1 MNLISIRKK
10 RRPAIALLLCTGLL
24 GACPPDAVADA
35 GDRLPVPEIQ
45 QSKSPVKRTLVGTV
59 TDASTG
65 ETLIGVNVIIKGTT
79 QGTVTDLDGK
89 FSIEVTGKDEIE
101 ISYIG
106 YKTQTIEVGDLGV
119 LNVKMEGDNEVLD
132 EVVVVGAGTQKKV
145 SITGAITAT
154 EGIQLKAPT
163 SSLTSSLAGKLAGV
177 ISTNS
182 SGEPGSTSAFYI
194 RGINTFG
201 GVATP
206 LILLDGVEISSG
218 DLNRI
223 PAESIESFSVLKD
236 ASATAIYGN
245 RGANGVM
252 LVTTKHG
259 KENTKATVNVSVEA
273 SYFQPM
279 NTPEFADGPTFMR
292 TYNEAQQ
299 ARSAT
304 VITPRYS
311 EEIIAA
317 TESGINPYVYPNVD
331 WYDMIFRSGN
341 YNQRAN
347 VNVSGGASRVTYY
360 MSLQANHD
368 TGLLNAADNSAFNPN
383 INHWEYNFQN
393 NISYKLT
400 NTTTV
405 NLRMMAQIGSQKGPN
420 NKTTDIYKKVM
431 YANPVSFPAY
441 FPGEEDHIYYGNA
454 EIKAGAYGENP
465 YQYMMGSFREDNFN
479 TLNTSLDIS
488 QDLGFVTK
496 GLSAKVLV
504 NFKNWSNSYYT
515 RSLSP
520 YYYQV
525 QPDSYDPEN
534 DTYALRLLQTGTDYI
549 SQSDITKEADQ
560 TFYLDARLDW
570 KRSFGKHNMTAMF
583 MYMMREYRN
592 GVLPNRN
599 QGYSG
604 RATYDYD
611 NRYLV
616 EFNFGYNGS
625 ENFAPGK
632 RYGFFPAGSIG
643 WVVSEEEFMKKAS
656 WIDFLKVRASYGL
669 VGSDNVSS
677 RFPYLAF
684 YGGGSGYDFGN
695 NFGTNVGGT
704 SEGNLA
710 NANLTW
716 EKARKLNVGI
726 DFTTLNQRLALTIDA
741 FYEYRFDIITD
752 MNSDG
757 IMGYPDIVGK
767 DAALQNLG
775 EVSNRGVDIELSW
788 NDKIGKDFRYYIR
801 PNLTFSRNRLEYKA
815 EVARKNSWRKETGKR
830 LYENFVYVFDHFV
843 ADQEEADRLNKIG
856 YQPWGQLIPGDV
868 VYKDLDRNGVID
880 DEDRTVMG
888 NPRSPELMFGIPF
901 GFQYK
906 NFDFSVLLQGATKSS
921 ILLNG
926 AAVFDFPQFEQDKIG
941 RVKKMHL
948 DRWTPET
955 AATAKYPALH
965 YGTHDNN
972 KNGNSSLFLYDASY
986 LRLKNVEFGYNVSPK
1001 LLRKF
1006 HVQQARI
1013 YVQGLNLLTFDK
1025 LGDVDIDPETKSGD
1039 GASWYP
1045 IQKVFNFGID
1055 ITF

>member
-106 YKTQTIEVGDLGV
+106 YKTQTIEVGDLGI

-311 EEIIAA
+311 DEIIAA

-880 DEDRTVMG
+880 DEDRTAMG

-986 LRLKNVEFGYNVSPK
+986 LRLKNVEIGYNVSPK

>member
-35 GDRLPVPEIQ
+35 GDRLSVPEIQ

-89 FSIEVTGKDEIE
+89 FSIGVTGKDEIE
-101 ISYIG
+101 VSYIG

-119 LNVKMEGDNEVLD
+119 LNIKMEGDNEVLD

-182 SGEPGSTSAFYI
+182 SGEPGSTSSFYI

-304 VITPRYS
+304 AITPRYS
-311 EEIIAA
+311 DEIIAA

-405 NLRMMAQIGSQKGPN
+405 NLRMMAQIGSQKGPD

-441 FPGEEDHIYYGNA
+441 FPGEEDHIYY
-454 EIKAGAYGENP
+454 P
-465 YQYMMGSFREDNFN
+465 
-479 TLNTSLDIS
+479 
-488 QDLGFVTK
+488 
-496 GLSAKVLV
+496 
-504 NFKNWSNSYYT
+504 
-515 RSLSP
+515 
-520 YYYQV
+520 
-525 QPDSYDPEN
+525 
-534 DTYALRLLQTGTDYI
+534 
-549 SQSDITKEADQ
+549 
-560 TFYLDARLDW
+560 
-570 KRSFGKHNMTAMF
+570 
-583 MYMMREYRN
+583 
-592 GVLPNRN
+592 
-599 QGYSG
+599 
-604 RATYDYD
+604 
-611 NRYLV
+611 
-616 EFNFGYNGS
+616 
-625 ENFAPGK
+625 
-632 RYGFFPAGSIG
+632 
-643 WVVSEEEFMKKAS
+643 
-656 WIDFLKVRASYGL
+656 
-669 VGSDNVSS
+669 
-677 RFPYLAF
+677 
-684 YGGGSGYDFGN
+684 
-695 NFGTNVGGT
+695 
-704 SEGNLA
+704 
-710 NANLTW
+710 
-716 EKARKLNVGI
+716 
-726 DFTTLNQRLALTIDA
+726 
-741 FYEYRFDIITD
+741 
-752 MNSDG
+752 
-757 IMGYPDIVGK
+757 
-767 DAALQNLG
+767 
-775 EVSNRGVDIELSW
+775 
-788 NDKIGKDFRYYIR
+788 
-801 PNLTFSRNRLEYKA
+801 
-815 EVARKNSWRKETGKR
+815 
-830 LYENFVYVFDHFV
+830 
-843 ADQEEADRLNKIG
+843 
-856 YQPWGQLIPGDV
+856 
-868 VYKDLDRNGVID
+868 
-880 DEDRTVMG
+880 
-888 NPRSPELMFGIPF
+888 
-901 GFQYK
+901 
-906 NFDFSVLLQGATKSS
+906 
-921 ILLNG
+921 
-926 AAVFDFPQFEQDKIG
+926 
-941 RVKKMHL
+941 
-948 DRWTPET
+948 
-955 AATAKYPALH
+955 
-965 YGTHDNN
+965 
-972 KNGNSSLFLYDASY
+972 
-986 LRLKNVEFGYNVSPK
+986 
-1001 LLRKF
+1001 
-1006 HVQQARI
+1006 
-1013 YVQGLNLLTFDK
+1013 
-1025 LGDVDIDPETKSGD
+1025 
-1039 GASWYP
+1039 
-1045 IQKVFNFGID
+1045 
-1055 ITF
+1055 

>member
-119 LNVKMEGDNEVLD
+119 LNVKMEGNNEVLD

-311 EEIIAA
+311 DEIIAA

-695 NFGTNVGGT
+695 NFGTNVGGI

-880 DEDRTVMG
+880 DEDRTAMG

-986 LRLKNVEFGYNVSPK
+986 LRLKNVEIGYNVSPK

>member
-119 LNVKMEGDNEVLD
+119 LNVKMEGNNEVLD

-311 EEIIAA
+311 DEIIAA

-465 YQYMMGSFREDNFN
+465 YQYMMGSFREALTLEDEIDVSRGEMLVHPDNLPTVDRN
-479 TLNTSLDIS
+479 LPLPIHDGI
-488 QDLGFVTK
+488 
-496 GLSAKVLV
+496 
-504 NFKNWSNSYYT
+504 
-515 RSLSP
+515 
-520 YYYQV
+520 V
-525 QPDSYDPEN
+525 QRRQLQ
-534 DTYALRLLQTGTDYI
+534 YA
-549 SQSDITKEADQ
+549 E
-560 TFYLDARLDW
+560 YLFGYLARLGICH
-570 KRSFGKHNMTAMF
+570 KRFKRKGF
-583 MYMMREYRN
+583 
-592 GVLPNRN
+592 
-599 QGYSG
+599 
-604 RATYDYD
+604 
-611 NRYLV
+611 
-616 EFNFGYNGS
+616 S
-625 ENFAPGK
+625 E
-632 RYGFFPAGSIG
+632 
-643 WVVSEEEFMKKAS
+643 
-656 WIDFLKVRASYGL
+656 L
-669 VGSDNVSS
+669 
-677 RFPYLAF
+677 
-684 YGGGSGYDFGN
+684 
-695 NFGTNVGGT
+695 
-704 SEGNLA
+704 
-710 NANLTW
+710 
-716 EKARKLNVGI
+716 
-726 DFTTLNQRLALTIDA
+726 
-741 FYEYRFDIITD
+741 
-752 MNSDG
+752 
-757 IMGYPDIVGK
+757 
-767 DAALQNLG
+767 
-775 EVSNRGVDIELSW
+775 
-788 NDKIGKDFRYYIR
+788 
-801 PNLTFSRNRLEYKA
+801 
-815 EVARKNSWRKETGKR
+815 
-830 LYENFVYVFDHFV
+830 
-843 ADQEEADRLNKIG
+843 
-856 YQPWGQLIPGDV
+856 
-868 VYKDLDRNGVID
+868 
-880 DEDRTVMG
+880 
-888 NPRSPELMFGIPF
+888 
-901 GFQYK
+901 
-906 NFDFSVLLQGATKSS
+906 
-921 ILLNG
+921 
-926 AAVFDFPQFEQDKIG
+926 
-941 RVKKMHL
+941 
-948 DRWTPET
+948 
-955 AATAKYPALH
+955 
-965 YGTHDNN
+965 
-972 KNGNSSLFLYDASY
+972 
-986 LRLKNVEFGYNVSPK
+986 
-1001 LLRKF
+1001 
-1006 HVQQARI
+1006 
-1013 YVQGLNLLTFDK
+1013 
-1025 LGDVDIDPETKSGD
+1025 
-1039 GASWYP
+1039 
-1045 IQKVFNFGID
+1045 
-1055 ITF
+1055 

>member
-119 LNVKMEGDNEVLD
+119 LNVKMEGNNEVLD

-311 EEIIAA
+311 DEIIAA

-479 TLNTSLDIS
+479 TLNTSLDI
-488 QDLGFVTK
+488 L
-496 GLSAKVLV
+496 
-504 NFKNWSNSYYT
+504 
-515 RSLSP
+515 
-520 YYYQV
+520 
-525 QPDSYDPEN
+525 
-534 DTYALRLLQTGTDYI
+534 
-549 SQSDITKEADQ
+549 
-560 TFYLDARLDW
+560 ARLGICH
-570 KRSFGKHNMTAMF
+570 KRFKRKGF
-583 MYMMREYRN
+583 
-592 GVLPNRN
+592 
-599 QGYSG
+599 
-604 RATYDYD
+604 
-611 NRYLV
+611 
-616 EFNFGYNGS
+616 S
-625 ENFAPGK
+625 E
-632 RYGFFPAGSIG
+632 
-643 WVVSEEEFMKKAS
+643 
-656 WIDFLKVRASYGL
+656 L
-669 VGSDNVSS
+669 
-677 RFPYLAF
+677 
-684 YGGGSGYDFGN
+684 
-695 NFGTNVGGT
+695 
-704 SEGNLA
+704 
-710 NANLTW
+710 
-716 EKARKLNVGI
+716 
-726 DFTTLNQRLALTIDA
+726 
-741 FYEYRFDIITD
+741 
-752 MNSDG
+752 
-757 IMGYPDIVGK
+757 
-767 DAALQNLG
+767 
-775 EVSNRGVDIELSW
+775 
-788 NDKIGKDFRYYIR
+788 
-801 PNLTFSRNRLEYKA
+801 
-815 EVARKNSWRKETGKR
+815 
-830 LYENFVYVFDHFV
+830 
-843 ADQEEADRLNKIG
+843 
-856 YQPWGQLIPGDV
+856 
-868 VYKDLDRNGVID
+868 
-880 DEDRTVMG
+880 
-888 NPRSPELMFGIPF
+888 
-901 GFQYK
+901 
-906 NFDFSVLLQGATKSS
+906 
-921 ILLNG
+921 
-926 AAVFDFPQFEQDKIG
+926 
-941 RVKKMHL
+941 
-948 DRWTPET
+948 
-955 AATAKYPALH
+955 
-965 YGTHDNN
+965 
-972 KNGNSSLFLYDASY
+972 
-986 LRLKNVEFGYNVSPK
+986 
-1001 LLRKF
+1001 
-1006 HVQQARI
+1006 
-1013 YVQGLNLLTFDK
+1013 
-1025 LGDVDIDPETKSGD
+1025 
-1039 GASWYP
+1039 
-1045 IQKVFNFGID
+1045 
-1055 ITF
+1055 

>member
-119 LNVKMEGDNEVLD
+119 LNVKMEGNNEVLD

-311 EEIIAA
+311 DEIIAA

-625 ENFAPGK
+625 ERLAKEDRFE
-632 RYGFFPAGSIG
+632 FFPAASLG
-643 WVVSEEEFMKKAS
+643 WVLSGEQFWEPIADYVDYFK
-656 WIDFLKVRASYGL
+656 IRGSYGL
-669 VGSDNVSS
+669 VGSDQFNSGAQHFLYQNQ
-677 RFPYLAF
+677 RCLLAF
-684 YGGGSGYDFGN
+684 
-695 NFGTNVGGT
+695 GT
-704 SEGNLA
+704 SRAMVKSSGA
-710 NANLTW
+710 W
-716 EKARKLNVGI
+716 
-726 DFTTLNQRLALTIDA
+726 
-741 FYEYRFDIITD
+741 
-752 MNSDG
+752 
-757 IMGYPDIVGK
+757 
-767 DAALQNLG
+767 
-775 EVSNRGVDIELSW
+775 
-788 NDKIGKDFRYYIR
+788 
-801 PNLTFSRNRLEYKA
+801 
-815 EVARKNSWRKETGKR
+815 
-830 LYENFVYVFDHFV
+830 
-843 ADQEEADRLNKIG
+843 
-856 YQPWGQLIPGDV
+856 
-868 VYKDLDRNGVID
+868 
-880 DEDRTVMG
+880 
-888 NPRSPELMFGIPF
+888 
-901 GFQYK
+901 FQY
-906 NFDFSVLLQGATKSS
+906 SCRTKC
-921 ILLNG
+921 
-926 AAVFDFPQFEQDKIG
+926 
-941 RVKKMHL
+941 RM
-948 DRWTPET
+948 
-955 AATAKYPALH
+955 
-965 YGTHDNN
+965 GTCE
-972 KNGNSSLFLYDASY
+972 K
-986 LRLKNVEFGYNVSPK
+986 VGY
-1001 LLRKF
+1001 R
-1006 HVQQARI
+1006 
-1013 YVQGLNLLTFDK
+1013 T
-1025 LGDVDIDPETKSGD
+1025 
-1039 GASWYP
+1039 
-1045 IQKVFNFGID
+1045 
-1055 ITF
+1055 

>member
-311 EEIIAA
+311 DEIIAA

-880 DEDRTVMG
+880 DEDRTAMG

-986 LRLKNVEFGYNVSPK
+986 LRLKNVEIGYNVSPK

>member
-182 SGEPGSTSAFYI
+182 SGEPGSTSSFYI
-194 RGINTFG
+194 RGINTLG
-201 GVATP
+201 GFATP
-206 LILLDGVEISSG
+206 VILLDGVEISSG

-311 EEIIAA
+311 DEIIAA

-504 NFKNWSNSYYT
+504 NFKNWSKSYYT
-515 RSLSP
+515 R
-520 YYYQV
+520 
-525 QPDSYDPEN
+525 
-534 DTYALRLLQTGTDYI
+534 
-549 SQSDITKEADQ
+549 
-560 TFYLDARLDW
+560 
-570 KRSFGKHNMTAMF
+570 
-583 MYMMREYRN
+583 
-592 GVLPNRN
+592 
-599 QGYSG
+599 
-604 RATYDYD
+604 
-611 NRYLV
+611 
-616 EFNFGYNGS
+616 
-625 ENFAPGK
+625 
-632 RYGFFPAGSIG
+632 
-643 WVVSEEEFMKKAS
+643 
-656 WIDFLKVRASYGL
+656 
-669 VGSDNVSS
+669 
-677 RFPYLAF
+677 
-684 YGGGSGYDFGN
+684 
-695 NFGTNVGGT
+695 
-704 SEGNLA
+704 
-710 NANLTW
+710 
-716 EKARKLNVGI
+716 
-726 DFTTLNQRLALTIDA
+726 
-741 FYEYRFDIITD
+741 
-752 MNSDG
+752 
-757 IMGYPDIVGK
+757 
-767 DAALQNLG
+767 
-775 EVSNRGVDIELSW
+775 
-788 NDKIGKDFRYYIR
+788 
-801 PNLTFSRNRLEYKA
+801 
-815 EVARKNSWRKETGKR
+815 
-830 LYENFVYVFDHFV
+830 
-843 ADQEEADRLNKIG
+843 
-856 YQPWGQLIPGDV
+856 
-868 VYKDLDRNGVID
+868 
-880 DEDRTVMG
+880 
-888 NPRSPELMFGIPF
+888 
-901 GFQYK
+901 
-906 NFDFSVLLQGATKSS
+906 
-921 ILLNG
+921 
-926 AAVFDFPQFEQDKIG
+926 
-941 RVKKMHL
+941 
-948 DRWTPET
+948 
-955 AATAKYPALH
+955 
-965 YGTHDNN
+965 
-972 KNGNSSLFLYDASY
+972 
-986 LRLKNVEFGYNVSPK
+986 
-1001 LLRKF
+1001 
-1006 HVQQARI
+1006 
-1013 YVQGLNLLTFDK
+1013 
-1025 LGDVDIDPETKSGD
+1025 
-1039 GASWYP
+1039 
-1045 IQKVFNFGID
+1045 
-1055 ITF
+1055 

>member
-311 EEIIAA
+311 DEIIAA

-441 FPGEEDHIYYGNA
+441 FPGEADHIYYGNA

-583 MYMMREYRN
+583 MYMMREYRK

-625 ENFAPGK
+625 ERVGK
-632 RYGFFPAGSIG
+632 
-643 WVVSEEEFMKKAS
+643 
-656 WIDFLKVRASYGL
+656 
-669 VGSDNVSS
+669 
-677 RFPYLAF
+677 
-684 YGGGSGYDFGN
+684 GGSF
-695 NFGTNVGGT
+695 
-704 SEGNLA
+704 
-710 NANLTW
+710 
-716 EKARKLNVGI
+716 
-726 DFTTLNQRLALTIDA
+726 
-741 FYEYRFDIITD
+741 
-752 MNSDG
+752 
-757 IMGYPDIVGK
+757 
-767 DAALQNLG
+767 
-775 EVSNRGVDIELSW
+775 
-788 NDKIGKDFRYYIR
+788 
-801 PNLTFSRNRLEYKA
+801 
-815 EVARKNSWRKETGKR
+815 
-830 LYENFVYVFDHFV
+830 
-843 ADQEEADRLNKIG
+843 
-856 YQPWGQLIPGDV
+856 
-868 VYKDLDRNGVID
+868 
-880 DEDRTVMG
+880 
-888 NPRSPELMFGIPF
+888 
-901 GFQYK
+901 
-906 NFDFSVLLQGATKSS
+906 
-921 ILLNG
+921 
-926 AAVFDFPQFEQDKIG
+926 
-941 RVKKMHL
+941 
-948 DRWTPET
+948 
-955 AATAKYPALH
+955 
-965 YGTHDNN
+965 
-972 KNGNSSLFLYDASY
+972 
-986 LRLKNVEFGYNVSPK
+986 
-1001 LLRKF
+1001 
-1006 HVQQARI
+1006 
-1013 YVQGLNLLTFDK
+1013 
-1025 LGDVDIDPETKSGD
+1025 
-1039 GASWYP
+1039 
-1045 IQKVFNFGID
+1045 
-1055 ITF
+1055 

>member
-1 MNLISIRKK
+1 MNLISIREK
-10 RRPAIALLLCTGLL
+10 RKPVIALLLCAGLL
-24 GACPPDAVADA
+24 GACPPDVAAD
-35 GDRLPVPEIQ
+35 GLPIPEIQ
-45 QSKSPVKRTLVGTV
+45 QSKSPVKRTLIGTV

-65 ETLIGVNVIIKGTT
+65 ETLIGVNVVIKGTT

-101 ISYIG
+101 VSYIG
-106 YKTQTIEVGDLGV
+106 YKTQTIEVGDLGI

-154 EGIQLKAPT
+154 EGLQLKAPT

-182 SGEPGSTSAFYI
+182 SGEPGSTSSFYI

-304 VITPRYS
+304 AIIPRYS
-311 EEIIAA
+311 EETILA
-317 TESGINPYVYPNVD
+317 TTNGINPYVYPNVD
-331 WYDMIFRSGN
+331 WYDLIFRSGN

-368 TGLLNAADNSAFNPN
+368 TGLLNAAENSAFDPN

-405 NLRMMAQIGSQKGPN
+405 NLRMMAQIGSQKGPDHS
-420 NKTTDIYKKVM
+420 TTDIYKKVM
-431 YANPVSFPAY
+431 YANPVSFPA
-441 FPGEEDHIYYGNA
+441 FFRGEEDHIYYGNA

-534 DTYALRLLQTGTDYI
+534 DTYVLQLLQTGTDYI

-604 RATYDYD
+604 RATYDY
-611 NRYLV
+611 
-616 EFNFGYNGS
+616 
-625 ENFAPGK
+625 
-632 RYGFFPAGSIG
+632 
-643 WVVSEEEFMKKAS
+643 
-656 WIDFLKVRASYGL
+656 
-669 VGSDNVSS
+669 
-677 RFPYLAF
+677 
-684 YGGGSGYDFGN
+684 
-695 NFGTNVGGT
+695 
-704 SEGNLA
+704 
-710 NANLTW
+710 
-716 EKARKLNVGI
+716 
-726 DFTTLNQRLALTIDA
+726 
-741 FYEYRFDIITD
+741 
-752 MNSDG
+752 
-757 IMGYPDIVGK
+757 
-767 DAALQNLG
+767 
-775 EVSNRGVDIELSW
+775 LS
-788 NDKIGKDFRYYIR
+788 
-801 PNLTFSRNRLEYKA
+801 
-815 EVARKNSWRKETGKR
+815 
-830 LYENFVYVFDHFV
+830 
-843 ADQEEADRLNKIG
+843 
-856 YQPWGQLIPGDV
+856 LIH
-868 VYKDLDRNGVID
+868 I
-880 DEDRTVMG
+880 
-888 NPRSPELMFGIPF
+888 
-901 GFQYK
+901 
-906 NFDFSVLLQGATKSS
+906 
-921 ILLNG
+921 
-926 AAVFDFPQFEQDKIG
+926 
-941 RVKKMHL
+941 
-948 DRWTPET
+948 
-955 AATAKYPALH
+955 
-965 YGTHDNN
+965 
-972 KNGNSSLFLYDASY
+972 
-986 LRLKNVEFGYNVSPK
+986 
-1001 LLRKF
+1001 
-1006 HVQQARI
+1006 
-1013 YVQGLNLLTFDK
+1013 
-1025 LGDVDIDPETKSGD
+1025 
-1039 GASWYP
+1039 
-1045 IQKVFNFGID
+1045 
-1055 ITF
+1055 